1 MGVVTGRQVWFI
13 LGVVR
18 RLRMRMVQGM
28 VLIQLFLPGL
38 VRADI
43 SARGCLGIIR
53 ATIGAVFSCHT
64 QISSPGHKNA
74 FPGENRPWKDQTVVM
89 KGTRYFFLSMVV

>member
-1 MGVVTGRQVWFI
+1 MGIMTGRQVWFI

-18 RLRMRMVQGM
+18 SLRMRMVQGM
-28 VLIQLFLPGL
+28 VLIQFFLPGL

-43 SARGCLGIIR
+43 SVGWCLGIIR
-53 ATIGAVFSCHT
+53 ATIGAVFGCHN

-74 FPGENRPWKDQTVVM
+74 SLVKT
-89 KGTRYFFLSMVV
+89 